1 MIILSE
7 KIDDTNNSNYLTSK
21 NALMFVLLIG
31 VVSLFADTTYEG
43 ARSIAGP
50 FLGSLGAD
58 GLMVGLIVGASELVG
73 YSIRMFSGILSDKM
87 KNYWLITITGYVINL
102 FAVPLLAL
110 AGSWQ
115 IAAVLII
122 AERFG
127 KGVRNPPRDAM
138 LSHAGTQVGSGR
150 AFAIHEALD
159 QTGAIIGPL
168 VLALVLLVNEP
179 TASNASD
186 PYRMGYAV
194 LLIPAALAIL
204 TLLFARS
211 KFPHPKNFEP
221 IVPLHEG
228 SAFNKSYWVFLIA
241 MALIASG
248 FADFP
253 IIAFHLSS
261 NTTLDIALIPV
272 LYALAMGVD
281 GIAALIIG
289 HVFDRTGLIILAGAV
304 FISSFSAFFAFST
317 NNSFVVV
324 GIILWAISLGAQETL
339 IGATIG
345 QLVPKNKRSTAY
357 GIFNTSYGFAWF
369 IGSAIIGYF
378 LDINIMI
385 LMVFSFVVQ
394 ILAIPLLLYVGQQ
407 MKKKPTVPVAQ

>member
-1 MIILSE
+1 MSE
-7 KIDDTNNSNYLTSK
+7 KSENANVLTSR
-21 NALMFVLLIG
+21 NALMFVVLIG
-31 VVSLFADTTYEG
+31 IVSLFADTTYEG

-58 GLMVGLIVGASELVG
+58 GLTVGIIVGLGELVG
-73 YSIRMFSGILSDKM
+73 YSVRMFSGILSDKM
-87 KNYWLITITGYVINL
+87 KNYWLITFTGYIINL

-110 AGSWQ
+110 AGSWE
-115 IAAVLII
+115 IAALLII

-138 LSHAGTQVGSGR
+138 LSHAGTKLGSGK
-150 AFAIHEALD
+150 AFALHEALD

-168 VLALVLLVNEP
+168 ILATVLLVYGPN
-179 TASNASD
+179 ASVASD
-186 PYRMGYAV
+186 PYRYGYAL
-194 LLIPAALAIL
+194 LLIPAILAIL
-204 TLLFARS
+204 TLIFARS
-211 KFPHPKNFEP
+211 KFPHPKDFEP
-221 IVPLHEG
+221 IIPLHEG
-228 SAFNKSYWVFLIA
+228 SSFSKTFWVFLIA

-253 IIAFHLSS
+253 IIAFHLSI

-281 GIAALIIG
+281 AIASIFIG
-289 HVFDRTGLIILAGAV
+289 YAFDRTGLIVLAVAA

-317 NNSFVVV
+317 NESFVVI

-369 IGSAIIGYF
+369 LGSAIIGYF

-385 LMVFSFVVQ
+385 LMVFSFIVQ
-394 ILAIPLLLYVGQQ
+394 ILAIPLLIYVGQQ
-407 MKKKPTVPVAQ
+407 MKKDSNVTIA